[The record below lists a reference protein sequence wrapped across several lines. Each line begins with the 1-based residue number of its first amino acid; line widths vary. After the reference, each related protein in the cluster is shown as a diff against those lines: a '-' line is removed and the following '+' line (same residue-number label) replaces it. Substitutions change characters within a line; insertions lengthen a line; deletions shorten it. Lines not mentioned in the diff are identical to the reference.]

1 MPSSLFGNA
10 PQMPASGANNFL
22 GMIQAFEQFKNSMRG
37 KNPQAMVENLLK
49 SGKMTQAQFDQL
61 KQQASA
67 LQSILK

>member
-1 MPSSLFGNA
+1 MPSSLFSNIPQVPVSAGNN
-10 PQMPASGANNFL
+10 PL
-22 GMIQAFEQFKNSMRG
+22 GMIQAFAQFKNSMQG
-37 KNPQAMVENLLK
+37 KNPQAMVEDLLK